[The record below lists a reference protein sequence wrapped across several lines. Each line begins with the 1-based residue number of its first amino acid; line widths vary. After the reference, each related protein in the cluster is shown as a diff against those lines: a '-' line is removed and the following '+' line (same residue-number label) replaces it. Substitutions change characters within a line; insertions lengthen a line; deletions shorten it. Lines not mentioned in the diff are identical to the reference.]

1 MVCLILMKPSV
12 GHKDIV
18 TPGFTPYKEG
28 DNSVLLEPLG
38 ERVHKG
44 QSLLGHTVTQQIIVA
59 FTIIIIIQA
68 DFMQIDQG
76 HQPA

>member
-1 MVCLILMKPSV
+1 MVCLILIKPFV

-18 TPGFTPYKEG
+18 TPGFTLYKEG

-44 QSLLGHTVTQQIIVA
+44 QSLLGRTVTQQIAA